1 MHVRRLMSFALAGSF
16 ALAVPVLASAE
27 CIPKNNPPI
36 NVQPGPDGKGK
47 VSAEVV
53 TACEGE
59 TLRWVFTGPE
69 GDEMVVIFTSVEDSP
84 FEWDRL
90 TGRTVTGTVKKG
102 AAKQGQETPYD
113 YVVEING
120 QPVDPRIIIQP

>member
-1 MHVRRLMSFALAGSF
+1 MRVRPSMFFALAGSL
-16 ALAVPVLASAE
+16 ALVVPVSASAD
-27 CIPKNNPPI
+27 CTPKNNPPI
-36 NVQPGPDGKGK
+36 NVERGPDGKGK
-47 VSAEVV
+47 VSQEVV

-69 GDEMVVIFTSVEDSP
+69 GDEMVVIFKSAEDSP
-84 FEWDRL
+84 FEWDSL
-90 TGRTVTGTVKKG
+90 PGRMVTGTVKQG
-102 AAKQGQETPYD
+102 AAKDGKETPYD